1 MKVNHLNLNNY
12 MEIFHSS
19 GFFKNLSSQTLTKL
33 MAHVELKSYEAEEV
47 LLTED
52 QENHD
57 LYFLLEGFLGVFVH
71 GEKVSELSRFGEV
84 FGEISLINA
93 IKTSAT
99 IKAEKKSI
107 VLLCKL
113 SQLKK
118 ESSEAIK
125 EFEASEFKLFSA
137 ILAERLV
144 VTNEKARGF
153 EIANKELTEAKKQL
167 EKSNQELEKRVLERT
182 AELAD
187 KNMKLEAAV
196 IENQQLVRVLCH
208 DLNNT
213 LSVVQ
218 LTSSRAVK
226 IFDQLTPTQ
235 QLDFWKRVQ
244 RAALKERDLISYVRE
259 LTALESGKKNIQL
272 TPVTL
277 LDVIESSKFVFHE
290 KLLEKELALIEHI
303 PSQVKVMAE
312 VVSLTHSVIN
322 NLISNA
328 IKFSPR
334 GKKIEVIGSPL
345 GENKYQLLVK
355 DEGIGIP
362 KESLSDLFS
371 MNKKTSRVGTEGESG
386 TGFGMPLVL
395 ATMHAYGGSIE
406 VDSCSIDDLNHDS
419 NKSSGTTFKLIFNLP
434 N

>member
-47 LLTED
+47 LLTEG
-52 QENHD
+52 QENYD

-118 ESSEAIK
+118 ESPEAIK

>member
-47 LLTED
+47 LLTEG

-118 ESSEAIK
+118 ASPEAIK

-395 ATMHAYGGSIE
+395 TTMHAYGGSIE

>member
-1 MKVNHLNLNNY
+1 MKDNNLNLNDY
-12 MEIFHSS
+12 MDIFHSS
-19 GFFKNLSSQTLTKL
+19 SFFKNLSSQTLKKL
-33 MAHVELKSYEAEEV
+33 MAHIDLESYEANEV
-47 LLTED
+47 LLTEGE
-52 QENHD
+52 ENHD
-57 LYFLLEGFLGVFVH
+57 LYFLLEGSLGVYVH
-71 GEKVSELSRFGEV
+71 GEKVSELNRYGEV
-84 FGEISLINA
+84 FGEISLINS

-99 IKAEKKSI
+99 VKAEKKSI

-113 SQLKK
+113 SQWKK
-118 ESSEAIK
+118 ETPEALK
-125 EFEASEFKLFSA
+125 EFESSEFKLFSA

-144 VTNEKARGF
+144 ITNEKARGF

-167 EKSNQELEKRVLERT
+167 EESNQELEKRVLERT

-187 KNMKLEAAV
+187 KNLKLEAAV

-218 LTSSRAVK
+218 LTSSRAIK

-235 QLDFWKRVQ
+235 HLDFWKRVQ

-290 KLLEKELALIEHI
+290 KLLEKELSLIEHV
-303 PSQVKVMAE
+303 PSQVKVLAE

-362 KESLSDLFS
+362 KESLADLFS

-406 VDSCSIDDLNHDS
+406 VDSRSKDDLNNDL